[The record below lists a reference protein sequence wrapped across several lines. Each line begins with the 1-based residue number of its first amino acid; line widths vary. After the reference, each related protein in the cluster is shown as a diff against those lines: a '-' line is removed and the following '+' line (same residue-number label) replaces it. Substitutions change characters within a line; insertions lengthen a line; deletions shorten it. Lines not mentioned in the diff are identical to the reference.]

1 MKQMIEKGRI
11 SALQMWIMLYPTV
24 IATDIITVPAIS
36 IKYAGRDLWLSTIWA
51 SLVGFLVV
59 YVIDRLNKLYP
70 GQTFIQYCEHILGV
84 LPGKFLGLIY
94 LFYFLFAEGIIL
106 REYAEFVN
114 EAFLSHTPSFVIV
127 GGLVFVC
134 ACAVRG
140 GVEVIGR
147 SAQSFFALFI
157 ITIFLVVLFLLPDLH
172 VRHMFPILAHGIM
185 PTIKGAFVSQ
195 SWYCQVFLG
204 AFFLPYVVDRAKGK
218 KWGMITVLF
227 IMLNLLMIKLTVLF
241 LFGQEVTSMLTY
253 PTMDAVRYASLADF
267 IEHLDLFVMAV
278 WVAGMF
284 VKVSV
289 YYYALVLGTAQWL
302 KLSDHRPLVLP
313 YGFLMILFT
322 FWIAPSYQKLGEFIE
337 KADIFEVT
345 LLFTVIPVFLLPLS
359 VLRKRMQ
366 GKGGQ
371 AS

>member
-1 MKQMIEKGRI
+1 
-11 SALQMWIMLYPTV
+11 
-24 IATDIITVPAIS
+24 
-36 IKYAGRDLWLSTIWA
+36 
-51 SLVGFLVV
+51 
-59 YVIDRLNKLYP
+59 
-70 GQTFIQYCEHILGV
+70 
-84 LPGKFLGLIY
+84 
-94 LFYFLFAEGIIL
+94 
-106 REYAEFVN
+106 
-114 EAFLSHTPSFVIV
+114 
-127 GGLVFVC
+127 
-134 ACAVRG
+134 
-140 GVEVIGR
+140 
-147 SAQSFFALFI
+147 
-157 ITIFLVVLFLLPDLH
+157 
-172 VRHMFPILAHGIM
+172 M

-204 AFFLPYVVDRAKGK
+204 AFFLPYVVDRANGK

-241 LFGQEVTSMLTY
+241 LFGQEVTSILTY

-267 IEHLDLFVMAV
+267 IEHLDPFVMAV

-302 KLSDHRPLVLP
+302 NLSDHRPLVLP

-337 KADIFEVT
+337 KADIFEIT
-345 LLFTVIPVFLLPLS
+345 FLFTVIPVFLLPLS